1 MKGIAIPYLIAL
13 ILGVIILAI
22 AVYLIYKSI
31 KNGGLDCQ
39 DCRSKFVAWCS
50 GCSLI
55 PGNMGKPS
63 WTEKGS
69 ELGKTL
75 YDCVTK
81 CGFWT
86 GASGSDQNCA
96 GAQDTCKAMGVSF

>member
-13 ILGVIILAI
+13 ILGIIILAI
-22 AVYLIYKSI
+22 ATYLIYKTI

-50 GCSLI
+50 SCSLT
-55 PGNMGKPS
+55 NMGKTS
-63 WTEKGS
+63 WSGGS
-69 ELGKTL
+69 KLSDL
-75 YDCVTK
+75 YDCVGE

-86 GASGSDQNCA
+86 GASGTDQDCT
-96 GAQDTCKAMGVSF
+96 GAQDVCKAMGVSF